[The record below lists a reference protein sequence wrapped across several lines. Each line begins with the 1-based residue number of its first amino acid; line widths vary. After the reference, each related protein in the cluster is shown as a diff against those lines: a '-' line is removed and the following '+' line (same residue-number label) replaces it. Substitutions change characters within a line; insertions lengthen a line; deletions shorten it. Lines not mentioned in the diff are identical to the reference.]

1 MGILD
6 NFKTMWS
13 GGKLDVAKR
22 FEVLRHAISGTMSK
36 FYQVRD
42 RETDEIFGLKICD
55 VEKTNFF
62 EGRFQGLAKPPE
74 GEIASQF
81 DHPRIV
87 KTHSYGTTTLGEH
100 YVLMEYLPGPGLNA
114 VIKQRSSL
122 LDGNRLN
129 LVRHMAE
136 ALAELHKAEY
146 IHRDICPR
154 NFICAKDCSSLKMID
169 FGLTVPAT
177 KAFMQPGN
185 RTGTPNYMAPEI
197 IRRRMTD
204 QRLDI
209 FSFGVTAYQLC
220 THELPWPSQDT
231 SGKAAVAHA
240 NHDPDDIFA
249 HNPQLD
255 PTLGKAI
262 MQCLAREPSGRP
274 ASAQAFLDMVS
285 GVESE
290 RNG

>member
-1 MGILD
+1 MGLFD
-6 NFKTMWS
+6 NLKTMWS

-42 RETDEIFGLKICD
+42 RDDDQIYGLKICD
-55 VEKTNFF
+55 IEKTTFF
-62 EGRFQGLAKPPE
+62 ESRFQGLKKPSE

-87 KTHSYGTTTLGEH
+87 KTLSHGTTTHDEH
-100 YVLMEYLPGPGLNA
+100 YVLMEYLAGPGLNA

-122 LDGNRLN
+122 LNGNRVA
-129 LVRHMAE
+129 LVRQMAE
-136 ALAELHKAEY
+136 ALDVIHKAGY

-177 KAFMQPGN
+177 KSFMQPGN

-197 IRRRMTD
+197 IRRRQTD
-204 QRLDI
+204 HRLDL

-240 NHDPDDIFA
+240 NHDPVSIFE
-249 HNPQLD
+249 HYPNLNR
-255 PTLGKAI
+255 TLGDAI
-262 MQCLAREPSGRP
+262 MKCLAREPKDRP
-274 ASAQAFLDMVS
+274 QSAEAFLQIIADVRF
-285 GVESE
+285 ETE
-290 RNG
+290 P